1 MHKLHLRLL
10 NTFETNIGPATF
22 WLHGNRS
29 NQGLQLDYLAT
40 TPEIRAHLFQPV
52 HHNLEGDHLPLAAT
66 MHLQG
71 NIRKTYV
78 KSMLG
83 WTPNSTLEYNEHL
96 LAQL

>member
-1 MHKLHLRLL
+1 MRKLHLRLR
-10 NTFETNIGPATF
+10 NTFDLSIGPATF
-22 WLHGNRS
+22 WLHGNRL

-40 TPEIRAHLFQPV
+40 TPEIRANLFQPV

-66 MHLQG
+66 MRIQD
-71 NIRKTYV
+71 NNRKAYV